1 MTEKNWCLRFIV
13 MVRMKSE
20 GSVLIV
26 VEQVFTVE
34 GSNALN
40 MVGVFGY

>member
-34 GSNALN
+34 SSNALN